1 MVVFSK
7 VTAVAIGLST
17 VASALPTG
25 PSHSTHTRR
34 GFTINQL
41 TRQSARPGPKTVSF
55 PAVYAKALAKY
66 GGVAPP
72 HVKSAV
78 SSGSGTV
85 VTTPEENDIEYL
97 TPVNIGG
104 TTLNLDFDT
113 GSADLWVFSDELPKT
128 EQTGHDVYKPSGNA
142 SKIEGASWDISYGDG
157 SSASGDVYKD
167 TVTVGGVTAQGQ
179 AVEAASKISQQFT
192 EDKNNDG
199 LLGLAFSS
207 INTVRPKPQTT
218 FFDTIKSQLDA
229 PLFAVTLKYHA
240 PGSYDFGYI
249 DKKKFTGELAYANV
263 DDSQGFWQFTA
274 DGYSVGKGEA
284 KKSPVT
290 AIADTGTT
298 LIMIDEAIVDD
309 YYKQVPS
316 AKNDYSAGGYVF
328 PCNSDLP
335 DFTLQIGGYKA
346 VVPGKHINYAPL
358 QEGGST
364 CVGGIQSNSGLGLS
378 ILGDVFLKSQYVV
391 FDSQGPRLGFAAQA

>member
-1 MVVFSK
+1 VLVALSHSFFPFIFLLSLELTAKEVKMVVFSK

-113 GSADLWVFSDELPKT
+113 GSADL
-128 EQTGHDVYKPSGNA
+128 
-142 SKIEGASWDISYGDG
+142 
-157 SSASGDVYKD
+157 
-167 TVTVGGVTAQGQ
+167 
-179 AVEAASKISQQFT
+179 
-192 EDKNNDG
+192 
-199 LLGLAFSS
+199 
-207 INTVRPKPQTT
+207 
-218 FFDTIKSQLDA
+218 
-229 PLFAVTLKYHA
+229 
-240 PGSYDFGYI
+240 
-249 DKKKFTGELAYANV
+249 
-263 DDSQGFWQFTA
+263 
-274 DGYSVGKGEA
+274 
-284 KKSPVT
+284 
-290 AIADTGTT
+290 
-298 LIMIDEAIVDD
+298 
-309 YYKQVPS
+309 
-316 AKNDYSAGGYVF
+316 
-328 PCNSDLP
+328 
-335 DFTLQIGGYKA
+335 
-346 VVPGKHINYAPL
+346 
-358 QEGGST
+358 
-364 CVGGIQSNSGLGLS
+364 
-378 ILGDVFLKSQYVV
+378 
-391 FDSQGPRLGFAAQA
+391 

>member
-1 MVVFSK
+1 MVVLSK
-7 VTAVAIGLST
+7 IAVALS
-17 VASALPTG
+17 VASAASALPHG
-25 PSHSTHTRR
+25 PAQPHTRR
-34 GFTINQL
+34 GFTINQI
-41 TRQSARPGPKTVSF
+41 TKQTARPGPKTASF
-55 PAVYAKALAKY
+55 PAIYSKALAKY
-66 GGVAPP
+66 GGAVPA
-72 HVKSAV
+72 HVKSAA

-85 VTTPEENDIEYL
+85 VTSPEENDIEYL
-97 TPVNIGG
+97 TPVDVGG
-104 TTLNLDFDT
+104 TTLHLDFDT
-113 GSADLWVFSDELPKT
+113 GSADLWVFSSELPKS
-128 EQTGHDVYKPSGNA
+128 EQSGHDIYKPSGNA
-142 SKIEGASWDISYGDG
+142 SKIEGASWQISYGDG
-157 SSASGDVYKD
+157 SGASGDVYKD

-207 INTVRPKPQTT
+207 INTVSPKPQTT
-218 FFDTIKSQLDA
+218 FFDTVKGQLDS

-249 DKKKFTGELAYANV
+249 DKKKFTGELAYADV
-263 DDSQGFWQFTA
+263 DNSKGFWQFTA

-284 KKSPVT
+284 KKSPIT

-298 LIMIDEAIVDD
+298 LVMLDDEIVSD
-309 YYKQVPS
+309 YYKQVDG
-316 AKNDYSAGGYVF
+316 AKNDASAGGYVF
-328 PCNSDLP
+328 DCSTELP
-335 DFTLQIGGYKA
+335 EFTIAIGDYKA
-346 VVPGKHINYAPL
+346 VIPGKHINYAPL
-358 QEGGST
+358 QSGSST